1 MAKRDVNPSADR
13 PVPRR
18 PLRRGAFSPITRRIL
33 AINLLA
39 LLIVVA
45 GLLYLDTYRRGL
57 IYAKVAA
64 LGTQGELI
72 AAALGESV
80 VTGVDDGVH
89 RIDADAA
96 RTMLTRLAAPIE
108 TRTRL
113 YDVAGVLIADSRR
126 LPGAGVEVEADA
138 LPPPPGALET
148 AAEAVYSWVIA
159 WLPARETLPPYVEA
173 AEPHA
178 SDYDELRPVFAGE
191 ATAALRDGGEMG
203 IILNVAVPV
212 QRFKQIQGALLLTAD
227 TADIE
232 ASVRQVRYAILKL
245 FAVAL
250 AITVP
255 LSLYLAGTIA
265 RPVHR
270 LAEAA
275 DAVRLGHVQ
284 AHESDLAIPDFSD
297 RGDEIGDLSR
307 ALREMTQALAERMGA
322 IERFAADVAH
332 EIKNPLSSL
341 RSAVEATARID
352 DPGRQRE
359 LLAIVRDDVLRL
371 DRLISDISNASRL
384 DAELARA
391 EAAPVDVGALLAALV
406 EVQGATSGGGP
417 ALNLALDD
425 GDDLVVSGVEGR
437 LAQVFENLVANARTF
452 SPPGGAIAIATL
464 RDGDWIEVTV
474 EDDGPG
480 IPPGKLGAIFE
491 RFYSERPAGEK
502 FGTHSGLGLS
512 ITKQIVEAHG
522 GVIFAENR
530 RDDGAGPAGNSTGA
544 RFVVRLPV

>member
-1 MAKRDVNPSADR
+1 
-13 PVPRR
+13 
-18 PLRRGAFSPITRRIL
+18 
-33 AINLLA
+33 
-39 LLIVVA
+39 
-45 GLLYLDTYRRGL
+45 
-57 IYAKVAA
+57 
-64 LGTQGELI
+64 
-72 AAALGESV
+72 
-80 VTGVDDGVH
+80 
-89 RIDADAA
+89 
-96 RTMLTRLAAPIE
+96 MLTRLAAPIE

-159 WLPARETLPPYVEA
+159 WLPAREILPPYVEA

-491 RFYSERPAGEK
+491 RFYSERPVGEK

-530 RDDGAGPAGNSTGA
+530 RNDGAGPAGNSTGA